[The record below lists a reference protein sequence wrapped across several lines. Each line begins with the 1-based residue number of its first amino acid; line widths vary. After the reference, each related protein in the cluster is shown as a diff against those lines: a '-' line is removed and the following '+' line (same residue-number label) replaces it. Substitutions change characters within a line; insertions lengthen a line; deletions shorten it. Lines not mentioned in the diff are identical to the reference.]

1 MSLYEQHEITR
12 HREGLTHLNPSS
24 DPLRTELT
32 TGKFTILVSIWSD
45 LVTKSGI
52 ISWEKELCFVGMVIR
67 GGRLMA
73 KIGTIK
79 WKKYS
84 EVNFDAKR
92 ARLTGA
98 LLVSNIPLGI

>member
-1 MSLYEQHEITR
+1 
-12 HREGLTHLNPSS
+12 
-24 DPLRTELT
+24 
-32 TGKFTILVSIWSD
+32 
-45 LVTKSGI
+45 
-52 ISWEKELCFVGMVIR
+52 MV
-67 GGRLMA
+67 

-84 EVNFDAKR
+84 EVNCDAKR